1 MAPQVITEHDPG
13 DEDDRD
19 DERIVAAVMKRSMP
33 VATSKRILRRVD
45 PATRVQPSPWTNPAT
60 TK

>member
-33 VATSKRILRRVD
+33 VATSKRIL
-45 PATRVQPSPWTNPAT
+45 PATRVQPSPGANPAT